1 MTLSALFKEIS
12 RLKQVNGELAYNNEQ
27 LKSKLEENEQIML
40 EAMLSVTEIY
50 ETMLASQPSQPLLA
64 EEEEVVVPISDVM
77 IQVYVTLILKNKKT
91 LDEIP
96 SVIRSQIEAKMQ
108 ENKDAKQ
115 GEVK

>member
-1 MTLSALFKEIS
+1 MTLSALLKEIS

-50 ETMLASQPSQPLLA
+50 ETMLASQPLLSP

-96 SVIRSQIEAKMQ
+96 SVIRPMIEDKL
-108 ENKDAKQ
+108 Q
-115 GEVK
+115 GSDE

>member
-1 MTLSALFKEIS
+1 MTLSALLKEIS
-12 RLKQVNGELAYNNEQ
+12 HLKQVNGELAYNNEQ

-50 ETMLASQPSQPLLA
+50 ETMLASPPLLA

-96 SVIRSQIEAKMQ
+96 SVIRPMIEDKL
-108 ENKDAKQ
+108 Q
-115 GEVK
+115 GSDE

>member
-50 ETMLASQPSQPLLA
+50 ETMLASQA

-96 SVIRSQIEAKMQ
+96 SVIRPMIEDKL
-108 ENKDAKQ
+108 Q
-115 GEVK
+115 GSDE

>member
-1 MTLSALFKEIS
+1 MTLSALLKEIS
-12 RLKQVNGELAYNNEQ
+12 RLKQVNGELEYNNEQ

-50 ETMLASQPSQPLLA
+50 EAMLASRPLLLA
-64 EEEEVVVPISDVM
+64 DEEEVVVPISDVM

-96 SVIRSQIEAKMQ
+96 SVIRPMIEDKL
-108 ENKDAKQ
+108 Q
-115 GEVK
+115 GSDEQC

>member
-1 MTLSALFKEIS
+1 MTLSALLKEIS

-50 ETMLASQPSQPLLA
+50 ETMLASQPLLSP

-108 ENKDAKQ
+108 ENENAKQ
-115 GEVK
+115 GEEK

>member
-1 MTLSALFKEIS
+1 MTLSALLKEIS
-12 RLKQVNGELAYNNEQ
+12 RLKQVNGELAHNNEQ

-50 ETMLASQPSQPLLA
+50 EAMLASTPLLLA

-77 IQVYVTLILKNKKT
+77 IQVYVTLILKGRKT

-96 SVIRSQIEAKMQ
+96 SVITPMVEDKLHGSDK
-108 ENKDAKQ
+108 
-115 GEVK
+115 

>member
-50 ETMLASQPSQPLLA
+50 ETMLASQPPLLA
-64 EEEEVVVPISDVM
+64 DEEEVVVPISDVM

-108 ENKDAKQ
+108 ENEDAKQ
-115 GEVK
+115 GEEK